1 MWLETPVFKEDMEQ
15 IVQSDFIHWERLK
28 GRTVFITGAT
38 GLIGYYLANSI
49 IYTLILACYIFPIPQ
64 IYSPLKICCH
74 HSLWSRYH

>member
-49 IYTLILACYIFPIPQ
+49 IYRNLIRGGKIFAFWRLFEI
-64 IYSPLKICCH
+64 
-74 HSLWSRYH
+74 